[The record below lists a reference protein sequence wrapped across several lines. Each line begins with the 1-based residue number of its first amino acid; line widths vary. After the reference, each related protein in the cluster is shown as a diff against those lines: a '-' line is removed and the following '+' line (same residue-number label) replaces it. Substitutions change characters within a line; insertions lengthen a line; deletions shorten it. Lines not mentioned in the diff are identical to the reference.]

1 MQNDSISKENVS
13 SKYKEDTLHK
23 IIWGVDILRRVN
35 KKWAVLLVAIM
46 IAALAVTGCGQ
57 KAVDKDKTPG
67 QADVIK
73 IGVYEPL
80 TGTNAAGGQMTL
92 EGIKLAN
99 QLYPELLGKKVELV
113 VVDNKS
119 EKQEAANAV
128 ARLVDQDKVNVII
141 GSYGSSVSMAG
152 GPVAQEAKVPVIGC
166 SPTNPAV
173 TLGNEYYFR
182 VCFIDPFQ
190 GTVMSNYASQ
200 TLKAKTAVIIQ
211 DVQQDYSVGLS
222 SYFEKAFKATNGD
235 KAILAKLNYNTGDK
249 DFSAQLTE
257 AKAKNPDV
265 IFAPGNFLECGL
277 MVAKAREMGIK
288 APMLGGDTWEAQ
300 EFLDQV
306 KDFKDIYFS
315 THFTAEQPVTEES
328 TTFLNEFKKA
338 YPNKE
343 VNAFAALGYDAY
355 KLALDA
361 ITRANSADPQK
372 ITDALA
378 QTNDFQGATGIITLD
393 ENGDATK
400 TAIIKKVLDGKFVYE
415 GKVDPK

>member
-1 MQNDSISKENVS
+1 MRK
-13 SKYKEDTLHK
+13 
-23 IIWGVDILRRVN
+23 VN
-35 KKWAVLLVAIM
+35 KRLVILMAM
-46 IAALAVTGCGQ
+46 LMMASVLAVGCSN
-57 KAVDKDKTPG
+57 KTTEQP
-67 QADVIK
+67 APTASTTIK
-73 IGVYEPL
+73 VGVYEPL

-99 QLYPELLGKKVELV
+99 QLYPEVLGKKVELV

-128 ARLVDQDKVNVII
+128 ARLVSQDKVNVII

-152 GPVAQEAKVPVIGC
+152 GPVAKDAKVPVIGC

-211 DVQQDYSVGLS
+211 DVQQDYSVGLCN
-222 SYFEKAFKATNGD
+222 YFEKAFKATNGD
-235 KAILAKLNYNTGDK
+235 ASILAKLNYNTGDK

-257 AKAKNPDV
+257 AKSKNPDV
-265 IFAPGNFLECGL
+265 IFAPGNFLEGGL
-277 MVAKAREMGIK
+277 LTAKAREMGIT
-288 APMLGGDTWEAQ
+288 APILGGDTWEAQ

-306 KDFKDIYFS
+306 KAYKDIYFS
-315 THFTAEQPVTEES
+315 THFTAEQPVTALS
-328 TTFLNEFKKA
+328 TTFLNEYKKA
-338 YPNKE
+338 YPGKE
-343 VNAFAALGYDAY
+343 VNAFAALGFDAY

-361 ITRANSADPQK
+361 MTRANSSEPQK
-372 ITDALA
+372 IRDALA
-378 QTNDFQGATGIITLD
+378 TTSKFEGATGIITLD
-393 ENGDATK
+393 ENRDATK
-400 TAIIKKVLDGKFVYE
+400 TAIIKKVMDGKFVFE

>member
-1 MQNDSISKENVS
+1 MKKVS
-13 SKYKEDTLHK
+13 
-23 IIWGVDILRRVN
+23 
-35 KKWAVLLVAIM
+35 KKWTILLVVMM
-46 IAALAVTGCGQ
+46 IASLAVTGCG
-57 KAVDKDKTPG
+57 KTATDEKTTD
-67 QADVIK
+67 QSDVIK
-73 IGVYEPL
+73 VGVYEPL

-99 QLYPELLGKKVELV
+99 QLYPEVLGKKVVLEV
-113 VVDNKS
+113 MDNKS

-128 ARLVDQDKVNVII
+128 ARLVDEKKVNVII

-152 GPVAQEAKVPVIGC
+152 GPVAQEAQIPVIGC

-173 TLGNEYYFR
+173 TLGNDYYFR

-211 DVQQDYSVGLS
+211 DVQQDYSVGLCN
-222 SYFEKAFKATNGD
+222 YFEQAFKKTNGD

-257 AKAKNPDV
+257 AKSKNPDV

-277 MVAKAREMGIK
+277 LVAKAREMGIMV
-288 APMLGGDTWEAQ
+288 PMLGGDTWEAQ

-306 KDFKDIYFS
+306 KNYKDIYFS
-315 THFTAEQPVTEES
+315 THFTAEQPVTEVS
-328 TTFLNEFKKA
+328 KTFLSEYTKA
-338 YPNKE
+338 YPGKE
-343 VNAFAALGYDAY
+343 ANAFGALGFDAY

-361 ITRANSADPQK
+361 ITRANSAEPQK
-372 ITDALA
+372 IRDALA
-378 QTNDFQGATGIITLD
+378 QTKNFEGATGIITLD
-393 ENGDATK
+393 QNRDATK
-400 TAIIKKVLDGKFVYE
+400 TAIIKKVENGKFVYE

>member
-1 MQNDSISKENVS
+1 M
-13 SKYKEDTLHK
+13 
-23 IIWGVDILRRVN
+23 
-35 KKWAVLLVAIM
+35 M
-46 IAALAVTGCGQ
+46 IASLAVTGCG
-57 KAVDKDKTPG
+57 KTATDEKTTD
-67 QADVIK
+67 QSDVIK
-73 IGVYEPL
+73 VGVYEPL

-99 QLYPELLGKKVELV
+99 QLYPEVLGKKVVLEV
-113 VVDNKS
+113 MDNKS

-128 ARLVDQDKVNVII
+128 ARLVDEKKVNVII

-152 GPVAQEAKVPVIGC
+152 GPVAQEAQIPVIGC

-173 TLGNEYYFR
+173 TLGNDYYFR

-211 DVQQDYSVGLS
+211 DVQQDYSVGLCN
-222 SYFEKAFKATNGD
+222 YFEQAFKKTNGD

-257 AKAKNPDV
+257 AKSKNPDV

-277 MVAKAREMGIK
+277 LVAKAREMGIMV
-288 APMLGGDTWEAQ
+288 PMLGGDTWEAQ

-306 KDFKDIYFS
+306 KNYKDIYFS
-315 THFTAEQPVTEES
+315 THFTAEQPVTEVS
-328 TTFLNEFKKA
+328 KTFLSEYTKA
-338 YPNKE
+338 YPGKE
-343 VNAFAALGYDAY
+343 ANAFGALGFDAY

-361 ITRANSADPQK
+361 ITRANSAEPQK
-372 ITDALA
+372 IRDALA
-378 QTNDFQGATGIITLD
+378 QTKNFEGATGIITLD
-393 ENGDATK
+393 KNRDATK
-400 TAIIKKVLDGKFVYE
+400 TAIIKKVENGKFVYE

>member
-1 MQNDSISKENVS
+1 
-13 SKYKEDTLHK
+13 
-23 IIWGVDILRRVN
+23 LRRVN
-35 KKWAVLLVAIM
+35 KKWVILLVAVM
-46 IAALAVTGCGQ
+46 IATLAVTGCGQ
-57 KAVDKDKTPG
+57 KATDKTAS
-67 QADVIK
+67 QSDVIK
-73 IGVYEPL
+73 VGVYEPL

-99 QLYPELLGKKVELV
+99 QLYPEVLGKKVELV

-119 EKQEAANAV
+119 DKAEAANAV

-152 GPVAQEAKVPVIGC
+152 GPVAEDAKVPVIGC

-222 SYFEKAFKATNGD
+222 NYFEKAFKATNGD

-257 AKAKNPDV
+257 AKAKNADV

-277 MVAKAREMGIK
+277 MVAKAREMGIT

-306 KDFKDIYFS
+306 KTYKDIYFS
-315 THFTAEQPVTEES
+315 THFTAEQPVTDES
-328 TTFLNEFKKA
+328 TKFLNEYKKA
-338 YPNKE
+338 YPDKE

-361 ITRANSADPQK
+361 ITRANSADSVK
-372 ITDALA
+372 IQEALA
-378 QTNDFQGATGIITLD
+378 QTKDFQGATGIITLD
-393 ENGDATK
+393 ANRDATK
-400 TAIIKKVLDGKFVYE
+400 TAIIKKVADGKFVYE

>member
-1 MQNDSISKENVS
+1 MRRFHKRLAFLMVLLMMASVLAVGCS
-13 SKYKEDTLHK
+13 SKKTTEQP
-23 IIWGVDILRRVN
+23 
-35 KKWAVLLVAIM
+35 
-46 IAALAVTGCGQ
+46 AAT
-57 KAVDKDKTPG
+57 TT
-67 QADVIK
+67 IK
-73 IGVYEPL
+73 VGVYEPL

-99 QLYPELLGKKVELV
+99 QLYPEVMGKKVELV

-128 ARLVDQDKVNVII
+128 ARLVSQDKVNVII

-152 GPVAQEAKVPVIGC
+152 GPVAKDAKVPVIGC

-211 DVQQDYSVGLS
+211 DVQQDYSVGLCN
-222 SYFEKAFKATNGD
+222 YFEKAFKATNGD
-235 KAILAKLNYNTGDK
+235 ASVLAKLNYNTGDK

-257 AKAKNPDV
+257 AKSKNADV
-265 IFAPGNFLECGL
+265 IFAPGNFLEGGL
-277 MVAKAREMGIK
+277 LVAKAREMGIK
-288 APMLGGDTWEAQ
+288 TPILGGDTWEAT

-306 KDFKDIYFS
+306 KAYKDIYFS
-315 THFTAEQPVTEES
+315 THFTAEQPVTALS
-328 TTFLNEFKKA
+328 TTFLNEYKKA
-338 YPNKE
+338 YPGKE
-343 VNAFAALGYDAY
+343 VNAFAALGFDAY

-361 ITRANSADPQK
+361 MTRANSSEPQK
-372 ITDALA
+372 IRDALA
-378 QTNDFQGATGIITLD
+378 TTSKFEGATGIITLD
-393 ENGDATK
+393 QNRDATK

>member
-1 MQNDSISKENVS
+1 M
-13 SKYKEDTLHK
+13 
-23 IIWGVDILRRVN
+23 RVN
-35 KKWAVLLVAIM
+35 KKWAVLLVVVM
-46 IAALAVTGCGQ
+46 IAALAVAGCGQ
-57 KAVDKDKTPG
+57 KADDKN
-67 QADVIK
+67 QAAAPEVIK
-73 IGVYEPL
+73 VGVYEPL

-99 QLYPELLGKKVELV
+99 QLYPEVLGKKVDLV

-152 GPVAQEAKVPVIGC
+152 GPVAQDAKVPVIGC

-173 TLGNEYYFR
+173 TLGNEFYFR

-222 SYFEKAFKATNGD
+222 NYFEKAFKATNGD
-235 KAILAKLNYNTGDK
+235 AAILVKLNYNTGDK

-257 AKAKNPDV
+257 AKSKNPDV

-277 MVAKAREMGIK
+277 MVAKAREMGIT

-306 KDFKDIYFS
+306 KNYQDIYFS
-315 THFTAEQPVTEES
+315 THFTAEQPVTDES
-328 TTFLNEFKKA
+328 TKFLNEYKKA

-361 ITRANSADPQK
+361 ITRANTADTVK
-372 ITDALA
+372 IRDALA
-378 QTNDFQGATGIITLD
+378 QTKDFQGATGIITLD
-393 ENGDATK
+393 ENRDATK
-400 TAIIKKVLDGKFVYE
+400 TAIIKKVADGKFVYE

>member
-1 MQNDSISKENVS
+1 
-13 SKYKEDTLHK
+13 
-23 IIWGVDILRRVN
+23 LRKVN
-35 KKWAVLLVAIM
+35 KKWAVLLVALMLVTIT
-46 IAALAVTGCGQ
+46 VTGCGQ
-57 KAVDKDKTPG
+57 KDNDSDKKAGPSS
-67 QADVIK
+67 DVIK
-73 IGVYEPL
+73 VGVYEPL

-92 EGIKLAN
+92 EGIKLAH
-99 QLYPELLGKKVELV
+99 QLYPEVLGKKVELV
-113 VVDNKS
+113 TVDNKS

-128 ARLVDQDKVNVII
+128 ARLVSQDKVNVII

-152 GPVAQEAKVPVIGC
+152 GPVAQDAKVPVIGC

-190 GTVMSNYASQ
+190 GTVMSNFAGQ

-222 SYFEKAFKATNGD
+222 NYFEKAFKATNGD
-235 KAILAKLNYNTGDK
+235 ASILAKLNYNTGDK

-257 AKAKNPDV
+257 AKAKKPDV

-277 MVAKAREMGIK
+277 LAAKAREMGITV
-288 APMLGGDTWEAQ
+288 PILGGDTWEAQ

-306 KDFKDIYFS
+306 KSYSDIYFS
-315 THFTAEQPVTEES
+315 THFDADHPVTEVS
-328 TTFLNEFKKA
+328 QTFLTEYKKA
-338 YPNKE
+338 YPDKE
-343 VNAFAALGYDAY
+343 VNAFAALGFDAY

-361 ITRANSADPQK
+361 ITRANSADSQK

-378 QTNDFQGATGIITLD
+378 QTKDFEGATGIITLD
-393 ENGDATK
+393 ENRDATK
-400 TAIIKKVLDGKFVYE
+400 TAIIKKVVGGKFVYE

>member
-1 MQNDSISKENVS
+1 M
-13 SKYKEDTLHK
+13 
-23 IIWGVDILRRVN
+23 LRRVS

-46 IAALAVTGCGQ
+46 IASLAITGCG
-57 KAVDKDKTPG
+57 KTATETTKTAD
-67 QADVIK
+67 QSDVIK
-73 IGVYEPL
+73 VGVYEPL

-99 QLYPELLGKKVELV
+99 QLYPEVLGKKVQLV

-119 EKQEAANAV
+119 DKAEAANAV
-128 ARLVDQDKVNVII
+128 ARLVSQDKVNVIV

-152 GPVAQEAKVPVIGC
+152 GPVAKEAKVPVIGC

-190 GTVMSNYASQ
+190 GTVMSNFASQ
-200 TLKAKTAVIIQ
+200 NLKAKTAVIIQ

-222 SYFEKAFKATNGD
+222 NYFEKAFKATNGD
-235 KAILAKLNYNTGDK
+235 ASILAKLNYNTGDK
-249 DFSAQLTE
+249 DFSAQLTV
-257 AKAKNPDV
+257 ARSKNPDI

-288 APMLGGDTWEAQ
+288 VPMLGGDTWEAQ

-306 KDFKDIYFS
+306 KAYKDIYFS
-315 THFTAEQPVTEES
+315 THFDADHPVTEVS
-328 TTFLNEFKKA
+328 KTFISEYKKA
-338 YPNKE
+338 YPDKT
-343 VNAFAALGYDAY
+343 VNAFGALGFDAY

-361 ITRANSADPQK
+361 ITRANSADSQK
-372 ITDALA
+372 IRNALA
-378 QTNDFQGATGIITLD
+378 QTKNFEGATGIITLD
-393 ENGDATK
+393 ANRDATK
-400 TAIIKKVLDGKFVYE
+400 TAIIKKVVNGKFVYDS
-415 GKVDPK
+415 KVEPK

>member
-1 MQNDSISKENVS
+1 MIRINRKLALFMVMMLVTS
-13 SKYKEDTLHK
+13 
-23 IIWGVDILRRVN
+23 
-35 KKWAVLLVAIM
+35 LL
-46 IAALAVTGCGQ
+46 AAGCG
-57 KAVDKDKTPG
+57 KSTTE
-67 QADVIK
+67 QAPTGPATIK

-99 QLYPELLGKKVELV
+99 QLYPEVLGKKVELV

-128 ARLVDQDKVNVII
+128 ARLVSQDKVNVII

-152 GPVAQEAKVPVIGC
+152 GPVAKDAKVPVIGC

-190 GTVMSNYASQ
+190 GTVMSNFASQ

-211 DVQQDYSVGLS
+211 DVQQDYSVGLCN
-222 SYFEKAFKATNGD
+222 YFEKAFKATNGD
-235 KAILAKLNYNTGDK
+235 AAILAKLNYNTGDK

-257 AKAKNPDV
+257 AKSKNPDV

-277 MVAKAREMGIK
+277 MVAKAREMGIN

-306 KDFKDIYFS
+306 KAYKDIYFS
-315 THFTAEQPVTEES
+315 THFTAEQPVTPVS
-328 TTFLNEFKKA
+328 TAFLNEFKKA
-338 YPNKE
+338 YPGKE
-343 VNAFAALGYDAY
+343 VNAFGALGFDAY

-361 ITRANSADPQK
+361 ITRANSADSQK
-372 ITDALA
+372 IRDTLA
-378 QTNDFQGATGIITLD
+378 QTKNFEGATGIITLD
-393 ENGDATK
+393 ENRDATK
-400 TAIIKKVLDGKFVYE
+400 TAIIKKVMDGKFVFDS
-415 GKVDPK
+415 KVDPK

>member
-1 MQNDSISKENVS
+1 MVMLMMASVLAVGCS
-13 SKYKEDTLHK
+13 SKKATEQP
-23 IIWGVDILRRVN
+23 
-35 KKWAVLLVAIM
+35 
-46 IAALAVTGCGQ
+46 AAPT
-57 KAVDKDKTPG
+57 T
-67 QADVIK
+67 IK
-73 IGVYEPL
+73 VGVYEPL

-99 QLYPELLGKKVELV
+99 QLYPEVLGKKVELI

-128 ARLVDQDKVNVII
+128 ARLVSQDKVNVII

-152 GPVAQEAKVPVIGC
+152 GPVAKDAKVPVIGC

-190 GTVMSNYASQ
+190 GTVMSNFASQ

-211 DVQQDYSVGLS
+211 DVQNDYSVGLCN
-222 SYFEKAFKATNGD
+222 YFEKAFKATNGD
-235 KAILAKLNYNTGDK
+235 ASILAKLNYNTGDK

-257 AKAKNPDV
+257 TKSKNPDV
-265 IFAPGNFLECGL
+265 IFAPGNFLEGGL
-277 MVAKAREMGIK
+277 MTAKAREMGITC
-288 APMLGGDTWEAQ
+288 PVLGGDTWEAK

-306 KDFKDIYFS
+306 KSYKDIYFS
-315 THFTAEQPVTEES
+315 THFTAEQPVTTLS

-338 YPNKE
+338 YPDKE
-343 VNAFAALGYDAY
+343 VNAFAALGFDAY

-361 ITRANSADPQK
+361 MTRANSSEPQK
-372 ITDALA
+372 IRDALA
-378 QTNDFQGATGIITLD
+378 QTSKFEGATGLITLD
-393 ENGDATK
+393 ENRDATK
-400 TAIIKKVLDGKFVYE
+400 TAIIKKVQDGKFVFE

>member
-1 MQNDSISKENVS
+1 MQFGKF
-13 SKYKEDTLHK
+13 Y
-23 IIWGVDILRRVN
+23 WGVVVLRRVN
-35 KKWAVLLVAIM
+35 KKWVILLVAVM
-46 IAALAVTGCGQ
+46 IASLAVTGCGQ
-57 KAVDKDKTPG
+57 KATDKTAG
-67 QADVIK
+67 QSDVIK
-73 IGVYEPL
+73 VGVYEPL

-99 QLYPELLGKKVELV
+99 QLYPEVLGKKVELV

-119 EKQEAANAV
+119 DKAEAANAV

-152 GPVAQEAKVPVIGC
+152 GPVAKDAKVPVIGC

-222 SYFEKAFKATNGD
+222 NYFEKAFKATNGD

-257 AKAKNPDV
+257 AKAKNADV

-277 MVAKAREMGIK
+277 MVAKAREMGIT

-306 KDFKDIYFS
+306 KAYKDIYFS
-315 THFTAEQPVTEES
+315 THFTAEQPVTAES
-328 TTFLNEFKKA
+328 TKFLTEYKKA
-338 YPNKE
+338 YPDKE

-361 ITRANSADPQK
+361 ITRANSADSVK
-372 ITDALA
+372 IRDTLA
-378 QTNDFQGATGIITLD
+378 QTKNFEGATGIITLD
-393 ENGDATK
+393 ENRDATK
-400 TAIIKKVLDGKFVYE
+400 TAIIKKVADGKFVYE
-415 GKVDPK
+415 GKVEPK